1 MKANDL
7 FLNSNPDFWANVK
20 LLSQHIGYT
29 QRGKNSL
36 IKIPSSSDIKNAYKE
51 LSLDELAL
59 TSKKDNKI
67 LIDQLLKYFEYR
79 ANVLNETVSKNLM
92 NKEEADAKFQELLK
106 DHIKLKLNCPL
117 PENKQKNE
125 KSGYALLTCMVNILI
140 AKELK
145 KLNCNYDPHSLS
157 YFTKDSYLVRTLS
170 RRIDGAFPDIINPIS
185 LWEIK
190 EYYNTTTFCSR
201 IADGVYET
209 IMDGMEL
216 NELYD
221 KTSIRVNHLLIVDAY
236 DTWWIKG
243 KSYLCRI
250 IDMLNMGLVSEV
262 IFGKEIFSRLPILA
276 KEWTFLYNKS
286 KV

>member
-1 MKANDL
+1 MKANKI
-7 FLNSNPDFWANVK
+7 FLNSSPDFWANVK

-36 IKIPSSSDIKNAYKE
+36 IKIPTSIEIKNAYKE

-59 TSKKDNKI
+59 TSEKDNKI
-67 LIDQLLKYFEYR
+67 LIDLLLNYFEYR
-79 ANVLNETVSKNLM
+79 ANSLNNIVSNNLM
-92 NKEEADAKFQELLK
+92 NKEEATSKFKELLK
-106 DHIKLKLNCPL
+106 EHKNLKLNCPL

-157 YFTKDSYLVRTLS
+157 YFIKDSYLVRTLS

-190 EYYNTTTFCSR
+190 EYYNTTTFGSR

-221 KTSIRVNHLLIVDAY
+221 KTNIKVDHLLIVDAY
-236 DTWWIKG
+236 DTWWLKG
-243 KSYLCRI
+243 KSYLCRM

-262 IFGKEIFSRLPILA
+262 IFGKEIFSRLPILV
-276 KEWTFLYNKS
+276 KEWIKVYENS
-286 KV
+286 KL